1 MHIYQAADKYCV
13 TSLREKLLKAI
24 NSKLN
29 SKNVLYFYESL
40 IAFPTTKDE
49 DLFEIYR
56 IMDNHT
62 KDVFETEIFKL
73 INKDTLALILKR
85 DNLTIREMDVYR
97 ACLAWTDHKLSKK
110 KIEVTPNA
118 RRKSLGDMI
127 YLIRFP
133 LMSSTEFSSGPAKD
147 KVLNGDEISE
157 IYLYLNEP
165 NYKGE
170 FIHKFNTRPRKS
182 TRNKS
187 TNSVDLFKNLREEIS
202 YSDYCE
208 LIFSVDKGILLNGIE
223 FLLQKNIYDVIGRLL
238 VTIDEKIIAKKTFT
252 NIQSKNNSLKFEFDP
267 PMNLQ
272 PNNRYTIEVRTIDE
286 LLIRFS
292 KFPIDAGSHILVF
305 QNGYANF
312 KLYENNLSKQYFT
325 RLYFTV

>member
-13 TSLREKLLKAI
+13 TSLREKILKAI

-170 FIHKFNTRPRKS
+170 FIQKFNSRPRKS
-182 TRNKS
+182 TRDKS
-187 TNSVDLFKNLREEIS
+187 TNSVQLFKLFKRRNSVLR
-202 YSDYCE
+202 
-208 LIFSVDKGILLNGIE
+208 
-223 FLLQKNIYDVIGRLL
+223 
-238 VTIDEKIIAKKTFT
+238 
-252 NIQSKNNSLKFEFDP
+252 
-267 PMNLQ
+267 
-272 PNNRYTIEVRTIDE
+272 
-286 LLIRFS
+286 
-292 KFPIDAGSHILVF
+292 
-305 QNGYANF
+305 
-312 KLYENNLSKQYFT
+312 
-325 RLYFTV
+325 